1 MALINIVIHNL
12 EYKNQLIL
20 CLYILIKRTVLFH
33 NFIIIS
39 SKVVIINTH
48 KEIIHLNN
56 NYHLV
61 KICYNKEIQV
71 LIFMLNVLI
80 QQMNSTQ

>member
-1 MALINIVIHNL
+1 MDLINIVTHNL
-12 EYKNQLIL
+12 EYKNQAIL
-20 CLYILIKRTVLFH
+20 YLYILIRRIVLFH

-39 SKVVIINTH
+39 SKVVIIKTH

-56 NYHLV
+56 KYRLV

-80 QQMNSTQ
+80 H

>member
-20 CLYILIKRTVLFH
+20 YLYILIRRIVLFH

-39 SKVVIINTH
+39 SKVVIIKIH

-61 KICYNKEIQV
+61 KIYYNKEIQV